1 MSESH
6 DEKTRKHHP
15 QDGFAGSPTTQQM
28 RTVGQRRRDAEEK
41 LEHHLEEARRKDD
54 PRDDNAVNEAET
66 GR

>member
-15 QDGFAGSPTTQQM
+15 QDGFAGSPTTQQL
-28 RTVGQRRRDAEEK
+28 RTVGQRRRDAEGK
-41 LEHHLEEARRKDD
+41 LEHHLEEARHKDD
-54 PRDDNAVNEAET
+54 PRDDTAVNEAGT